1 VSTHVR
7 KGARAKKI
15 RQAAADARKVN
26 VYELDSIVAKDV
38 ADALAAAVDARIEV
52 SK

>member
-1 VSTHVR
+1 MSHVR
-7 KGARAKKI
+7 AGARAKRT
-15 RQAAADARKVN
+15 RQAAADARAVN

-38 ADALAAAVDARIEV
+38 ADALAAAVDARIEP